1 MTSVDL
7 QKMLLSEEDIS
18 TRGVAQS
25 LSAYMD
31 DQGHSR
37 EINLAESQVTHC
49 WSQYHVIRDAL
60 TDPSSLA
67 PVSESFA
74 ARMSAALAREPAHGQ
89 SDRSE
94 KPVASPRPSFWER
107 AGMAW
112 PGLAMASAVASVVWI
127 AQPLLGLQESVG
139 EPGVV
144 QEVAARPA
152 AAADRG
158 TGPTADY
165 VSAHRHMAGTIAPRH
180 VAYTGGGQ

>member
-7 QKMLLSEEDIS
+7 QNTLLSDEDMA
-18 TRGVAQS
+18 TRDAAPS

-31 DQGHSR
+31 GQGHSR
-37 EINLAESQVTHC
+37 EIDLADSQVMQC

-60 TDPSSLA
+60 TDPSSLT

-89 SDRSE
+89 PDPQE
-94 KPVASPRPSFWER
+94 KPVASRRPGFWER
-107 AGMAW
+107 AGLAW

-127 AQPLLGLQESVG
+127 AQPLLGLQEGVG
-139 EPGVV
+139 GSGAV
-144 QEVAARPA
+144 QEVAASPSA
-152 AAADRG
+152 QTDLSAQ
-158 TGPTADY
+158 PTADY

-180 VAYTGGGQ
+180 VAYTSGGQ